1 VRKVSQG
8 VRLIDQCVSPVLT
21 LLSNQIQRLTAFI
34 QDVAKCLRPGG
45 LATFIEWDYQIYT
58 PEHIPYTSSTPTYD
72 PSALTP
78 QLGERPLLQSEH
90 LPALVHLLRAI
101 LRASTTAGSHITG
114 SRHIGVF
121 VQRNGEYKDI
131 NIREVW
137 IPVVAKPGW
146 SPSLGSL
153 SVTPIRCRPGG
164 AETGARVP
172 IGIYG

>member
-1 VRKVSQG
+1 MDMNVGLEGYHRGYDVVHVRNVSQG
-8 VRLIDQCVSPVLT
+8 VRLIDECSFPVLT
-21 LLSNQIQRLTAFI
+21 LLPNQIQRLTAFI
-34 QDVAKCLRPGG
+34 QDVAECLRPGG

-78 QLGERPLLQSEH
+78 RFGERPPPQSER

-114 SRHIGVF
+114 SSHIGVF

-137 IPVVAKPGW
+137 IPVVAKPG
-146 SPSLGSL
+146 
-153 SVTPIRCRPGG
+153 
-164 AETGARVP
+164 
-172 IGIYG
+172 